1 MKLKKAIEIQ
11 TDYINDPISFSSI
24 DLPDAMKLVIEAGK
38 RLENMRLSPC
48 TTADELLP
56 GETED

>member
-1 MKLKKAIEIQ
+1 MNLERAIEIATANTQ
-11 TDYINDPISFSSI
+11 RDNLYYPP
-24 DLPDAMKLVIEAGK
+24 DLQVAFKLCIEALK

-56 GETED
+56 EETE